1 MPSRKDASRSTAW
14 APLRPGPG
22 DMRSKQRAEE
32 TGSCKL
38 LGDQHPALP
47 TALRNSL
54 AIQVEALAA
63 RPP

>member
-14 APLRPGPG
+14 APLRRGPG

-47 TALRNSL
+47 TALCNSL
-54 AIQVEALAA
+54 AI
-63 RPP
+63 